1 MTTHHENK
9 NAVKVG
15 VIGLGTVGQGF
26 VRLFL
31 RESSLVAQRLGFPL
45 ELGAVCDR
53 NPEALAALK
62 VPTGCRKTAEARE
75 ILSDPEIPL
84 VVELM
89 GGLEP
94 ARTFILEAISAG
106 KSVVT
111 ANKALLA
118 HHGEEVFGAV
128 ARHGVDLGFEA
139 SVGGGI
145 PILRTLRESLA
156 GDRIL
161 KVSGIINGTCNYI
174 LSSMSRDRVDFG
186 TALKEAQRLGYAEA
200 DPTFDIDGIDSAHKI
215 SILAAMAFGSP
226 VSLSSVPVEGIRHI
240 QPIDL
245 DFGREFGY
253 VLKLLGIASD
263 QGETIDVRVHPC
275 FLPEETSML
284 AEVDGVF
291 NAIELLGEALGPLLL
306 FGRGAGG
313 DPTATAVMGDVME
326 CARGISHGSRGQ
338 VPALGFPFA
347 LRVPRPLCALDSI
360 SSEYYLRFMAHDQP
374 GTLSYLS
381 GVLGERGISI
391 ESVIQKGRQKGG
403 SVPVVVTTHRATES
417 RVREAL
423 SIIDSSPHV
432 TEKTVVIRIE
442 SAPMEGALS

>member
-1 MTTHHENK
+1 MTKKHNDS
-9 NAVKVG
+9 ASVKVG

-26 VRLFL
+26 VRLLLKETSHL
-31 RESSLVAQRLGFPL
+31 RQRLGFPL
-45 ELGAVCDR
+45 VLGAVCDK
-53 NPEALAALK
+53 NPKTLASLSL
-62 VPTGCRKTAEARE
+62 PSGCLVTSDARE

-94 ARTFILEAISAG
+94 ARSIVLEAFAAG

-118 HHGEEVFGAV
+118 HHGEEIFGAA

-174 LSSMSRDRVDFG
+174 LSSMSRERVDFG
-186 TALKEAQRLGYAEA
+186 TALREAQRLGYAEA
-200 DPTFDIDGIDSAHKI
+200 DPSFDIDGIDSAHKI
-215 SILAAMAFGSP
+215 AILAAMAFGSP
-226 VSLSSVPVEGIRHI
+226 VALPEIPVEGIRHI
-240 QPIDL
+240 QPIDI

-253 VLKLLGIASD
+253 VLKLLGIATD
-263 QGETIDVRVHPC
+263 GGESIDVRVHPC

-284 AEVDGVF
+284 AEVDGVY

-326 CARGISHGSRGQ
+326 CARGIFHNARGQ
-338 VPALGFPFA
+338 VPALGVPVS
-347 LRVPRPLCALDSI
+347 LRVVRPLRPIASI
-360 SSEYYLRFMAHDQP
+360 TSEYYLRFMAQDQP

-381 GVLGERGISI
+381 GVLGEHGISI

-403 SVPVVVTTHRATES
+403 SVPVVVTTHRAAES

-423 SIIDSSPHV
+423 AIIDASPHV

-442 SAPMEGALS
+442 SAPMEGAPS

>member
-1 MTTHHENK
+1 LTKKQNDSA
-9 NAVKVG
+9 AVKVG

-26 VRLFL
+26 VRLLLKETSHL
-31 RESSLVAQRLGFPL
+31 RQRLGFPL
-45 ELGAVCDR
+45 VLGAVCDR
-53 NPEALAALK
+53 NPKALASLSL
-62 VPTGCRKTAEARE
+62 PSGCLATSDARE

-94 ARTFILEAISAG
+94 ARSIVLEALSAG

-118 HHGEEVFGAV
+118 HHGEEVFGAA

-174 LSSMSRDRVDFG
+174 LSSMSRERVDFG
-186 TALKEAQRLGYAEA
+186 TALREAQRLGYAEA
-200 DPTFDIDGIDSAHKI
+200 DPSFDIDGIDSAHKI
-215 SILAAMAFGSP
+215 AILAAMAFGSP
-226 VSLSSVPVEGIRHI
+226 VALPEIPVEGIRHI
-240 QPIDL
+240 QPIDI

-253 VLKLLGIASD
+253 VLKLLGIATD
-263 QGETIDVRVHPC
+263 GGESIDVRVHPC

-284 AEVDGVF
+284 AEVDGVY

-326 CARGISHGSRGQ
+326 CARGIFHNARGQ
-338 VPALGFPFA
+338 VPALGVPVS
-347 LRVPRPLCALDSI
+347 LRVVRPLRPIASI
-360 SSEYYLRFMAHDQP
+360 TSEYYLRFMAQDQP

-381 GVLGERGISI
+381 GVLGEHGISI

-403 SVPVVVTTHRATES
+403 SVPVVVTTHRAAES

-423 SIIDSSPHV
+423 AIIDASPHV

-442 SAPMEGALS
+442 SAPMEGSPS

>member
-1 MTTHHENK
+1 
-9 NAVKVG
+9 
-15 VIGLGTVGQGF
+15 
-26 VRLFL
+26 
-31 RESSLVAQRLGFPL
+31 
-45 ELGAVCDR
+45 
-53 NPEALAALK
+53 
-62 VPTGCRKTAEARE
+62 
-75 ILSDPEIPL
+75 
-84 VVELM
+84 
-89 GGLEP
+89 
-94 ARTFILEAISAG
+94 
-106 KSVVT
+106 
-111 ANKALLA
+111 
-118 HHGEEVFGAV
+118 
-128 ARHGVDLGFEA
+128 
-139 SVGGGI
+139 
-145 PILRTLRESLA
+145 
-156 GDRIL
+156 
-161 KVSGIINGTCNYI
+161 
-174 LSSMSRDRVDFG
+174 MSRDRVDFG